1 MAIEDL
7 SRDTELLKRVLEHYK
22 FRLDNFVYDEEI
34 KSVVSGPI
42 RRYLTFGQLKPLV
55 SQALN
60 ELSKDPSTANAKF
73 SRYSDLLKSAATQY
87 VNDLERVKERANHQL
102 PDIKLRELESDL
114 EALNR
119 YFRR

>member
-1 MAIEDL
+1 MKQQ
-7 SRDTELLKRVLEHYK
+7 SSFQQLLH
-22 FRLDNFVYDEEI
+22 EI
-34 KSVVSGPI
+34 V
-42 RRYLTFGQLKPLV
+42 RRESA

-60 ELSKDPSTANAKF
+60 ELSKDASSADVILR
-73 SRYSDLLKSAATQY
+73 RYSDLLMSAASQY

-119 YFRR
+119 YLRR

>member
-1 MAIEDL
+1 MTIEDF

-22 FRLDNFVYDEEI
+22 FRLDNFVNDEEI

-60 ELSKDPSTANAKF
+60 ELSKDPSTADAKLP
-73 SRYSDLLKSAATQY
+73 SYSDLLMSATSQY
-87 VNDLERVKERANHQL
+87 VNDLERVKERANRQL

-114 EALNR
+114 QALNR
-119 YFRR
+119 YLRR

>member
-22 FRLDNFVYDEEI
+22 FRLDNFVNDEEI
-34 KSVVSGPI
+34 RSVVSGPI

-60 ELSKDPSTANAKF
+60 ELSKDSSTADAKLP
-73 SRYSDLLKSAATQY
+73 RYTDLLMSATSQY

-119 YFRR
+119 YLRR

>member
-22 FRLDNFVYDEEI
+22 FRLDNFVNDEEI
-34 KSVVSGPI
+34 KSVVSGSI